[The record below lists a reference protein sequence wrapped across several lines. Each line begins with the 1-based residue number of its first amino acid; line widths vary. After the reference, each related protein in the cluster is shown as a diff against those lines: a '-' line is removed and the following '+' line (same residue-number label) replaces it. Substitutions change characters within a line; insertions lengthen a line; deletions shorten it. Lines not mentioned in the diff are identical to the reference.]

1 MFIFSCSLF
10 KSKPN
15 KQPDDGYKYLSK
27 EVYNNENY
35 DYSVLVPKSWTSGM
49 KYDNTTNVRF
59 DDIYSNA
66 FIIIIVNDIDSN
78 HLIEECRE
86 ELDKT
91 SYNFKIDKIVIN
103 KVEYD
108 HMVYTND
115 VLDQSVFITNV
126 NDQTYLIICFVPP
139 NTLNLYEDLFV
150 EFISSITFPVVI
162 KGEYKE
168 NIS

>member
-103 KVEYD
+103 KVE
-108 HMVYTND
+108 
-115 VLDQSVFITNV
+115 
-126 NDQTYLIICFVPP
+126 
-139 NTLNLYEDLFV
+139 
-150 EFISSITFPVVI
+150 
-162 KGEYKE
+162 
-168 NIS
+168 